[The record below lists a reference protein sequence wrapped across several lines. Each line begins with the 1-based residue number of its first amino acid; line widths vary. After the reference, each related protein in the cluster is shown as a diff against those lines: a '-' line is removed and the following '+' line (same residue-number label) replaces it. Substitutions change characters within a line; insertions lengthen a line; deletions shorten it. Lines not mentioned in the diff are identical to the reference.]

1 MRNVEESKLST
12 EVHRCRALHIVTQ
25 NGNHQ
30 SADSARRLSKIQR
43 SGMSASERTVVTAL
57 PRRASVDRASELNMA
72 TL

>member
-1 MRNVEESKLST
+1 MRNVEESMLST

-25 NGNHQ
+25 NGNK